1 MSAETTEIRPNYV
14 DLQRTSHKLIEKLKE
29 KPLVPYGDV
38 KVYYNG
44 LVRLTDVL
52 ELIGYPPEA
61 KPHYYAFYNV
71 DGIITLVPMDMVVNI
86 ARKDF

>member
-1 MSAETTEIRPNYV
+1 MNTKTTEIRPNYI
-14 DLQRTSHKLIEKLKE
+14 DLQRTSHKIVEELKE

-38 KVYYNG
+38 KIYSNG

-52 ELIGYPPEA
+52 ELIGYPPESQ
-61 KPHYYAFYNV
+61 PRYYAFYNV
-71 DGIITLVPMDMVVNI
+71 DGIITLVPIDKVVSL